1 MMRNKRL
8 PSFGTANLIKKSKE
22 THPLTWRLN
31 KEGNTIWLKEYIKKD
46 GYIAIRRTLKEL
58 TPEEVIKQIKSSGLK
73 GRGGA
78 GFITGIKWSLTNKKN
93 VKTFLLCNAD
103 EMEPNTYKDRLLLE
117 QEPHLLIEGMIIAAY
132 ANNSYKGYIFIRG
145 EYIDAI
151 NIINIAIKEARNKNF
166 LGKNILKSDFSFDI
180 FIHSGA
186 GRYICG
192 EETALINSLEGY
204 RANPRNKPPFPGKI
218 GVWGKPTVVNNVET
232 LCNIPSIITNGVNWY
247 HNLCLPGSEDN
258 GTKLMGFSGKLK
270 NPGLWELPMGIT
282 AMEIFEDY
290 AKGMISGYKLK
301 AWQPGGA
308 STGIL
313 LPQHLKVQMCSNG
326 ILKLGT
332 RIGTAIL
339 LAIDNTIKIVSFLK
353 NIEKFFYRESC
364 GWCSPCREGL
374 PWIVNILKNLE
385 NNKGKYKDIEI
396 LIDLTRQLT
405 NGKTFCAH
413 APGAIEPLISAIKY
427 FRNEFD
433 KLMV

>member
-1 MMRNKRL
+1 MINKRIT
-8 PSFGTANLIKKSKE
+8 SFGTANLIKKSKE

-31 KEGNTIWLKEYIKKD
+31 KEGNTIGLNEYIQKD
-46 GYIAIRRTLKEL
+46 GYIAVKNTLNKL
-58 TPEEVIKQIKSSGLK
+58 TPEEVITEITKSGLK

-78 GFITGIKWSLTNKKN
+78 GFRTGIKWSLTNEKS
-93 VKTFLLCNAD
+93 FLVCNAD

-151 NIINIAIKEARNKNF
+151 NILNMAIKEARNKKF
-166 LGKNILKSDFSFDI
+166 LGKNILNYDFSFDI
-180 FIHSGA
+180 CIHTGA

-204 RANPRNKPPFPGKI
+204 RANPRIKPPFPGQI
-218 GVWGKPTVVNNVET
+218 GAWGKATVINNVET
-232 LCNIPSIITNGVNWY
+232 LCNIPSIINNGMNWY
-247 HNLCLPGSEDN
+247 HNLCLPGSEDH
-258 GTKLMGFSGKLK
+258 GTKLMGCSGKVT

-282 AMEIFEDY
+282 AREILEDY
-290 AKGMISGYKLK
+290 AGGMIKGYKLK

-326 ILKLGT
+326 IRKLGT

-339 LAIDNTIKIVSFLK
+339 LAIDNTVNIVSLLK
-353 NIEKFFYRESC
+353 NIELFFYRESC
-364 GWCSPCREGL
+364 GWCTPCREGL
-374 PWIVNILKNLE
+374 PWIVKILKNLE
-385 NNKGKYKDIEI
+385 NNQCYKDIDI

-427 FRNEFD
+427 FRNDFD
-433 KLMV
+433 KLMVKL

>member
-1 MMRNKRL
+1 MINKRL
-8 PSFGTANLIKKSKE
+8 TSFGTANLIKKSKE

-31 KEGNTIWLKEYIKKD
+31 KEGNTIGLNEYIQKD
-46 GYIAIRRTLKEL
+46 GYLAVKYTLNKL
-58 TPEEVIKQIKSSGLK
+58 TPEEVIIEINNSGLK

-78 GFITGIKWSLTNKKN
+78 GFITGIKWSLTNEQSL
-93 VKTFLLCNAD
+93 LLCNAD

-132 ANNSYKGYIFIRG
+132 ANNSHKGYIFIRG

-180 FIHSGA
+180 CIHSGA

-204 RANPRNKPPFPGKI
+204 RANPRIKPPYPGQI
-218 GVWGKPTVVNNVET
+218 GAWGKPTVINNVET
-232 LCNIPSIITNGVNWY
+232 LCNIPSIINNGINWY
-247 HNLCLPGSEDN
+247 HNLCLHGSEDH
-258 GTKLMGFSGKLK
+258 GTKLMGCSGKVK
-270 NPGLWELPMGIT
+270 NPGLWELPMGIQ

-290 AKGMISGYKLK
+290 AGGMINGYKLK

-313 LPQHLKVQMCSNG
+313 LPKHLKVQMCSNG
-326 ILKLGT
+326 IMKLGN

-339 LAIDNTIKIVSFLK
+339 LAIDNTINIVSLLK

-364 GWCSPCREGL
+364 GWCTPCREGL
-374 PWIVNILKNLE
+374 PWIVKILKNLE
-385 NNKGKYKDIEI
+385 NNKGKYKDIDI

-405 NGKTFCAH
+405 NGKTFCAL

-427 FRNEFD
+427 FRNDFD
-433 KLMV
+433 NLMV

>member
-1 MMRNKRL
+1 MINKSL
-8 PSFGTANLIKKSKE
+8 TSFGTANLIKKSKE

-31 KEGNTIWLKEYIKKD
+31 KEGNTIGLNEYIQKD
-46 GYIAIRRTLKEL
+46 GYIAVKHTLNKL
-58 TPEEVIKQIKSSGLK
+58 TPEEVITEIKTSGLK

-78 GFITGIKWSLTNKKN
+78 GFITGIKWSLINETS
-93 VKTFLLCNAD
+93 FLLCNAD

-132 ANNSYKGYIFIRG
+132 ANNSSKGYIFIRG

-180 FIHSGA
+180 CLHTGA

-204 RANPRNKPPFPGKI
+204 RANPRIKPPFPGQI
-218 GVWGKPTVVNNVET
+218 GAWGKPTVINNVET
-232 LCNIPSIITNGVNWY
+232 LCNIPSIIINGINWY
-247 HNLCLPGSEDN
+247 HNLCFPGSKDH
-258 GTKLMGFSGKLK
+258 GTKIMGCSGKVK

-282 AMEIFEDY
+282 AMELFEDY
-290 AKGMISGYKLK
+290 ARGMINGYKLK

-313 LPQHLKVQMCSNG
+313 LPKHLKVQMCSNG
-326 ILKLGT
+326 IRKLGT

-339 LAIDNTIKIVSFLK
+339 LAIDNTFNIVSLLK

-364 GWCSPCREGL
+364 GWCTPCREGL
-374 PWIVNILKNLE
+374 PWIVKILKNLE
-385 NNKGKYKDIEI
+385 NNKGKYKDFDI

-405 NGKTFCAH
+405 NGKTFCAL

-427 FRNEFD
+427 FRNDFD
-433 KLMV
+433 NLMV